1 MIYPLSVAVLILTA
15 FPATRLCLQPLL
27 WSQYRRVGLAL
38 VTVLAVYALFIA
50 AAWLS
55 FPWVLPYAAI
65 AAAIPAVFFW
75 WRSRPYYGVK
85 KGLPLGSLSMV
96 RSLASID
103 DPGFYLER
111 GNKYDHIFKMSQFHR
126 PTLCITNI
134 EKGLDLI
141 RNNEEKLSP
150 APLPFDRFIPRRFI
164 RYMEQADHRHY
175 RGMFKKIIL
184 PEIITANTR
193 LIQEASTNQLKRMH
207 EASIGAL
214 GIHPLPFMRDFTYDV
229 FPVIFF
235 GLNPG
240 SEEHEQLKSHYGRLD
255 AFSLDHRYP
264 DEIEDILY
272 EIDAL
277 ILDSAKT
284 FSRNDSDSP
293 RRSFL
298 EELVHIDPDAINDVT
313 LRRNLLYIMRIG
325 RGDVTNFLIWIW
337 HFLSLN
343 PEWLE
348 NVRRQ
353 PDPADLVN
361 WRNLDSQVDRI
372 IAETLRME
380 QSEYLYREALGKIEW
395 NKFQIPKGWLICVCT
410 HEAHRNADS
419 FRDPDKFDPDRFLS
433 KKFMPTEFSPLGMGM
448 HSCLGAHMAFV
459 VARCMILQLAS
470 LYRLELVNPGN
481 RVQGGKHWMHW
492 KPDDTF
498 AVKLS
503 SIDKANDGVDLLPH

>member
-1 MIYPLSVAVLILTA
+1 MIVPLSVAVLAITA

-38 VTVLAVYALFIA
+38 VTVLAVYALFIV
-50 AAWLS
+50 AAWRN
-55 FPWVLPYAAI
+55 FPLVLPYAAI

-85 KGLPLGSLSMV
+85 KGLPPGSLSMV

-103 DPGFYLER
+103 DPGYYLEG
-111 GNKYDHIFKMSQFHR
+111 GNKYGHIFKMSQFHR

-184 PEIITANTR
+184 PEIVVANTR
-193 LIQEASTNQLKRMH
+193 LIQEASSYHLGLMN
-207 EASIGAL
+207 EASTGSL
-214 GIHPLPFMRDFTYDV
+214 GIHPLPFMRNFTYDF

-235 GLNPG
+235 GLKPG
-240 SEEHEQLKSHYGRLD
+240 SVELEQLKALYGRLD

-264 DEIEDILY
+264 DEIEDILCDI
-272 EIDAL
+272 EAL
-277 ILDSAKT
+277 ILARGNT
-284 FSRNDSDSP
+284 FSQNDSDSP
-293 RRSFL
+293 RLSFL
-298 EELVHIDPDAINDVT
+298 EELVHINPDAINDVT
-313 LRRNLLYIMRIG
+313 LRRNMLYIMKIG
-325 RGDVTNFLIWIW
+325 RGDVTSFLNWIW

-348 NVRRQ
+348 KVRQ
-353 PDPADLVN
+353 QSEPADLIN
-361 WRNLDSQVDRI
+361 WRSLDSQVDRV

-380 QSEYLYREALGKIEW
+380 QSEYLYREVLGDIEW
-395 NKFQIPKGWLICVCT
+395 NNFQIPKGWLIRVCT
-410 HEAHRNADS
+410 HEAHRNEDS
-419 FRDPDKFDPDRFLS
+419 FYDPDKFDPDRFLS
-433 KKFMPTEFSPLGMGM
+433 KKFMPAEFSPLGMGM

-459 VARCMILQLAS
+459 VARCMILHLAS
-470 LYRLELVNPGN
+470 QYQLEMVNPGK

-492 KPDDTF
+492 KPDDSF
-498 AVKLS
+498 ALKLHS
-503 SIDKANDGVDLLPH
+503 RE